1 VVTAASDT
9 LQRFAARL
17 GGELALISDNHLAGT
32 VTMSSIERNKIRAG
46 FAARILLT
54 SIGAAA
60 VMVGT
65 GARSQ
70 AQGLD
75 PAFSQPSV
83 APGVDYTVPTK
94 AEIKA
99 TLDRI
104 RDHFVQATP
113 YRIID
118 VATGAPITDF
128 SRPVRNAGID
138 ARHGEYNDWTYS
150 MGVVLAAMIHASEV
164 TGDPSF
170 LAYTLKDFDFIFDHL
185 DYFRAQAAAFGP
197 QRHGYGR
204 MFDMKELDHCG
215 AIGAALIKAY
225 GKKPDPRYR
234 PMIDVVADFISNKM
248 FRLPDGTLGRPRPQP
263 VSLWVDD
270 FYMSIPFLAQM
281 GRLTGDDRYYDD
293 AAKQVIQMSARLLD
307 PATNLFDHSWFAN
320 ATYDPKFFWGRG
332 AGWALMAMAELLS
345 VLPENHRDR
354 PKVLDIFQRGVQGA
368 AAVQGPTG
376 LWHQLLDRTD
386 SYLETSASAMFT
398 FAIARGVNRGWLAPV
413 YAPVAQTGWT
423 AMAQRV
429 RLDGQIEGICVG
441 TTAAY
446 DAVYYYNRPTDLD
459 AMQGYGPV
467 IMAGAEV
474 MTMIERFDIERVNNT
489 FHYRARKQ

>member
-1 VVTAASDT
+1 
-9 LQRFAARL
+9 
-17 GGELALISDNHLAGT
+17 
-32 VTMSSIERNKIRAG
+32 
-46 FAARILLT
+46 
-54 SIGAAA
+54 
-60 VMVGT
+60 
-65 GARSQ
+65 
-70 AQGLD
+70 
-75 PAFSQPSV
+75 
-83 APGVDYTVPTK
+83 
-94 AEIKA
+94 
-99 TLDRI
+99 
-104 RDHFVQATP
+104 
-113 YRIID
+113 
-118 VATGAPITDF
+118 
-128 SRPVRNAGID
+128 
-138 ARHGEYNDWTYS
+138 
-150 MGVVLAAMIHASEV
+150 
-164 TGDPSF
+164 
-170 LAYTLKDFDFIFDHL
+170 
-185 DYFRAQAAAFGP
+185 
-197 QRHGYGR
+197 
-204 MFDMKELDHCG
+204 
-215 AIGAALIKAY
+215 
-225 GKKPDPRYR
+225 
-234 PMIDVVADFISNKM
+234 
-248 FRLPDGTLGRPRPQP
+248 LPDGTLGRPRPQP

-281 GRLTGDDRYYDD
+281 GKLTGDDRYYDD

-345 VLPENHRDR
+345 VLPENHHDR
-354 PKVLDIFQRGVQGA
+354 PKVLDIFRRGVQGA

-398 FAIARGVNRGWLAPV
+398 FAIGRGVNRGWLAPV
-413 YAPVAQTGWT
+413 YAPVAQTGWK

-474 MTMIERFDIERVNNT
+474 MTMIERFDIERANNT